1 MKRQHPLNLSKTSER
16 LRHLSYSIHTVNLFH
31 LFRSWHVEP
40 RRMWDTFSF
49 CLCLSLV
56 KKKKKLQRNI
66 LYENILKKYE
76 DSRNIVKGLYTMI
89 K

>member
-1 MKRQHPLNLSKTSER
+1 MKRQLPLNLSKTTER

-31 LFRSWHVEP
+31 LLRSWHVEP

-56 KKKKKLQRNI
+56 KKNYKGISFMKTC
-66 LYENILKKYE
+66 LKSMKTQE
-76 DSRNIVKGLYTMI
+76 T
-89 K
+89 